1 MASMATIIQQ
11 YATYALSEAHQ
22 ELSPEVLHHAKRV
35 VLDWFSALYPG
46 LISDVGQKII
56 LTFHDEMNVGHS
68 RIPSLNK
75 TAFSSTAAWILGTTS
90 HAIEFDDI
98 FRDAVYHPGVPVI
111 SAALAVADE
120 YKSSGLDLLKAIVV
134 GYEVST
140 RLGAS
145 IQPSHYSFF
154 HTTGTVGAIGSAA
167 AAAFLI
173 SPKDSE
179 IFSNALATAAS
190 FASGLQQAFRSD
202 AMTKALHGGHAA
214 SIGVPSAKAASKGV
228 TGALDI
234 LEGEVGFAAALSDGA
249 DWGIALADLGLTYN
263 ICKMTQKNH
272 GCCGHT
278 FAAIDGALAI
288 RDKMLSKGIAL
299 TEVKEIKISTYQTA
313 IDVTGNFHPKS
324 AFQCRFSLPYV
335 VAHGFLQ
342 GSVRLNAFDDEVR
355 SAEST
360 RKLMEVI
367 VLENDPILSSKF
379 PNQRAAK
386 VKVTLKNGLTF
397 EHFSPCRKGDP
408 EAPLTDQDLDNKFF
422 ELVDGVITAEH
433 AKKLRDQIWNL
444 EQLQIQDLKV

>member
-1 MASMATIIQQ
+1 MTTLIQK
-11 YATYALSEAHQ
+11 YAEYAALEAQ
-22 ELSPEVLHHAKRV
+22 RDLNTETLHHAKRV

-46 LISDVGQKII
+46 FVSEVGENIVA
-56 LTFHDEMNVGHS
+56 TFEEECGIGKS

-75 TAFSSTAAWILGTTS
+75 NAFSSTAAWVMGTTS
-90 HAIEFDDI
+90 HAVEFDDI

-120 YKSSGLDLLKAIVV
+120 YQRSGLEFLKAVVV

-140 RLGAS
+140 RLGAAV
-145 IQPSHYSFF
+145 QPSHYKYF

-173 SPKDSE
+173 NPNDKN
-179 IFSNALATAAS
+179 IFSHAVATATT

-214 SIGVPSAKAASKGV
+214 SIGVTAAKAAAKGI

-234 LEGEVGFAAALSDGA
+234 LEGEVGFGAALSKDPKWEKA
-249 DWGIALADLGLTYN
+249 TLNLGTDYN
-263 ICKMTQKNH
+263 VCKMTQKNH

-278 FAAIDGALAI
+278 FAAIDGVLEI
-288 RDKMLSKGIAL
+288 RSQILNQNLNLEDVENI
-299 TEVKEIKISTYQTA
+299 TVRTYQTA
-313 IDVTGNFHPKS
+313 LDVTGNFNPES

-335 VAHGFLQ
+335 VSHGFLH
-342 GSVRLNAFDDEVR
+342 GSVRLNAFIDEQMASIETRELMKKLILESDDEL
-355 SAEST
+355 T
-360 RKLMEVI
+360 
-367 VLENDPILSSKF
+367 SKF

-386 VKVTLKNGLTF
+386 VKLTLKNGQSF

-408 EAPLTDQDLDNKFF
+408 EAPLSDEELDNKFY
-422 ELVDGVITAEH
+422 ELVEGVLTTSH
-433 AKKLRDQIWNL
+433 AKELRDQIWNL
-444 EQLQIQDLKV
+444 ENIRVADLTL

>member
-1 MASMATIIQQ
+1 MTTIIQK
-11 YATYALSEAHQ
+11 YAEYAALEANRDLSSE
-22 ELSPEVLHHAKRV
+22 SLHHAKRV

-46 LISDVGQKII
+46 LVSDVGSNII
-56 LTFHDEMNVGHS
+56 ATFEDELNVGKS
-68 RIPSLNK
+68 RIPGLNQ
-75 TAFSSTAAWILGTTS
+75 TGFSSTAAWVLGTAS
-90 HAIEFDDI
+90 HAVEFDDI

-120 YKSSGLDLLKAIVV
+120 YQRSGLDFLKAVVV

-140 RLGAS
+140 RLGAAV
-145 IQPSHYSFF
+145 QPSHYTYF

-173 SPKDSE
+173 DPDNQDL
-179 IFSNALATAAS
+179 FSHAVATATT

-214 SIGVPSAKAASKGV
+214 SIGVTAAKAAAKGV

-234 LEGEVGFAAALSDGA
+234 LEGEVGFGAALSKNPKWEKA
-249 DWGIALADLGLTYN
+249 TLNLGTDYN
-263 ICKMTQKNH
+263 VCQMTQKNH

-278 FAAIDGALAI
+278 FAAIDAAIEIRQMILQQQLKLADVASI
-288 RDKMLSKGIAL
+288 NVR
-299 TEVKEIKISTYQTA
+299 TYQTA
-313 IDVTGNFHPKS
+313 LDVTGNFSPES

-342 GSVRLNAFDDEVR
+342 GSVRLNAFADEQMA
-355 SAEST
+355 SPETHELMKKISLESDEELT
-360 RKLMEVI
+360 
-367 VLENDPILSSKF
+367 SKF

-386 VKVTLKNGLTF
+386 VKITLKDGQSF

-408 EAPLTDQDLDNKFF
+408 EAPLTDEDLDHKFF
-422 ELVDGVITAEH
+422 ELVEGVITTSQ
-433 AKKLRDQIWNL
+433 AKELRDQIWNL
-444 EQLQIQDLKV
+444 DQLQVQDLKI

>member
-1 MASMATIIQQ
+1 MTTIIQQ
-11 YATYALSEAHQ
+11 YAAYAAIEAQ
-22 ELSPEVLHHAKRV
+22 RDLSPETLHHAKRV

-46 LISDVGQKII
+46 LISEVGSKII
-56 LTFHDEMNVGHS
+56 ATFEDELGVGKS
-68 RIPSLNK
+68 RIPSLNQ
-75 TAFSSTAAWILGTTS
+75 TGFSSAAAWILGTAS

-111 SAALAVADE
+111 SAALAIADE
-120 YKSSGLDLLKAIVV
+120 YNRSGLEFLKAVVV

-140 RLGAS
+140 RLGAAV
-145 IQPSHYSFF
+145 QPSHYSFF

-173 SPKDSE
+173 DPE
-179 IFSNALATAAS
+179 NPNLFAHAVATATT

-214 SIGVPSAKAASKGV
+214 SIGVTAAKSAAKGI

-234 LEGEVGFAAALSDGA
+234 LEGDVGFAAALSKGGNWEVA
-249 DWGIALADLGLTYN
+249 IAGLGQNYN

-278 FAAIDGALAI
+278 FAAIDSAIMIRETMLKKGLALADVQNI
-288 RDKMLSKGIAL
+288 
-299 TEVKEIKISTYQTA
+299 EVRTYQTA
-313 IDVTGNFHPKS
+313 LDVTGNFSPES

-335 VAHGFLQ
+335 LAHGFLQ
-342 GSVRLNAFDDEVR
+342 GSVRLSAFEDAQRHSKETRELMKIITLESDEELT
-355 SAEST
+355 A
-360 RKLMEVI
+360 
-367 VLENDPILSSKF
+367 KF

-386 VKVTLKNGLTF
+386 VKITLKDGQSF

-408 EAPLTDQDLDNKFF
+408 EAPLTDEDLDHKFF
-422 ELVDGVITAEH
+422 ELVDGVLSQDQARV
-433 AKKLRDQIWNL
+433 LRDQIWNL
-444 EQLQIQDLKV
+444 DNLNISELNL

>member
-1 MASMATIIQQ
+1 MTTLIQK
-11 YATYALSEAHQ
+11 YAEYAALEAKKDLSAET
-22 ELSPEVLHHAKRV
+22 LHHAKRV

-46 LISDVGQKII
+46 FISEVGENIVA
-56 LTFHDEMNVGHS
+56 TFEEEFGSGKS
-68 RIPSLNK
+68 RIPNLNK
-75 TAFSSTAAWILGTTS
+75 TAFSSTAAWVMGTTS
-90 HAIEFDDI
+90 HAVEFDDI

-120 YKSSGLDLLKAIVV
+120 YQRSGLEFLKAVVV

-140 RLGAS
+140 RLGAAV
-145 IQPSHYSFF
+145 QPSHYKYF

-173 SPKDSE
+173 NPNDKN
-179 IFSNALATAAS
+179 IFSHAVATATT

-214 SIGVPSAKAASKGV
+214 SIGVTAAKAAAKGI

-234 LEGEVGFAAALSDGA
+234 LEGEVGFGAALSKDPKWEKA
-249 DWGIALADLGLTYN
+249 TLNLGIDYN

-278 FAAIDGALAI
+278 FAAIDGVLEI
-288 RDKMLSKGIAL
+288 RTQILSQNLNIDDV
-299 TEVKEIKISTYQTA
+299 ENIIVRTYQTA
-313 IDVTGNFHPKS
+313 LDVTGNFSPES

-335 VAHGFLQ
+335 VSHGFLN
-342 GSVRLNAFDDEVR
+342 GSVRLNAFTDEQMASKETR
-355 SAEST
+355 ELMKKLILESDEELT
-360 RKLMEVI
+360 
-367 VLENDPILSSKF
+367 SKF

-386 VKVTLKNGLTF
+386 VKLTLKNGQSF

-408 EAPLTDQDLDNKFF
+408 EAPLSDEDLDHKFY
-422 ELVDGVITAEH
+422 ELVEGVMATSQ
-433 AKKLRDQIWNL
+433 AKVLRDQIWNL
-444 EQLQIQDLKV
+444 ENIRVADLTL

>member
-1 MASMATIIQQ
+1 MTTIIQQ
-11 YATYALSEAHQ
+11 YAEYAALEANRDLSSET
-22 ELSPEVLHHAKRV
+22 LHHAKRV

-46 LISDVGQKII
+46 MVSDVGSKII
-56 LTFHDEMNVGHS
+56 ATFEDEFGVGKS
-68 RIPSLNK
+68 RIPSLNQ
-75 TAFSSTAAWILGTTS
+75 TGFSSTAAWILGTAS

-111 SAALAVADE
+111 SAALAIADE
-120 YKSSGLDLLKAIVV
+120 YNRTGLEFLKAVVV

-140 RLGAS
+140 RLGAAV
-145 IQPSHYSFF
+145 QPSHYSFF

-173 SPKDSE
+173 DPENPDL
-179 IFSNALATAAS
+179 FAHAVATATT

-214 SIGVPSAKAASKGV
+214 SIGVTAAKTAAKGV

-234 LEGEVGFAAALSDGA
+234 LEGEVGFAAALSKGA
-249 DWGIALADLGLTYN
+249 NWDIAVTGLGQDYN

-278 FAAIDGALAI
+278 FAAIDAAIAI
-288 RDKMLSKGIAL
+288 RQILLDQNLALSDVENMTIR
-299 TEVKEIKISTYQTA
+299 TYQTA
-313 IDVTGNFHPKS
+313 LEVTGNFSPES

-342 GSVRLNAFDDEVR
+342 GSVRLNAFEDEQR
-355 SAEST
+355 FNPETRNLMQKLTLESDEDLT
-360 RKLMEVI
+360 A
-367 VLENDPILSSKF
+367 KF
-379 PNQRAAK
+379 PKQRAAK
-386 VKVTLKNGLTF
+386 VKIRLKSGQVF

-408 EAPLTDQDLDNKFF
+408 EAPLTDQELDHKFF
-422 ELVDGVITAEH
+422 ELVDGVISDEQ
-433 AKKLRDQIWNL
+433 AKILRDQVWTLDMIDMSALN
-444 EQLQIQDLKV
+444 I

>member
-1 MASMATIIQQ
+1 MNTLIQQ
-11 YATYALSEAHQ
+11 YAEYAALEAQ
-22 ELSPEVLHHAKRV
+22 RDLSPVTLHHAKRV

-46 LISDVGQKII
+46 FVSEVGKNII
-56 LTFHDEMNVGHS
+56 ATFEEEFGNGKS
-68 RIPSLNK
+68 RIPSLNQN
-75 TAFSSTAAWILGTTS
+75 AFSSTAAWVLGTTS
-90 HAIEFDDI
+90 HAVEFDDI

-120 YKSSGLDLLKAIVV
+120 YQRSGLDFLKAVVV

-140 RLGAS
+140 RLGAAV
-145 IQPSHYSFF
+145 QPSHYTYF

-173 SPKDSE
+173 NPHNKN
-179 IFSNALATAAS
+179 IFSHAVATAAT

-214 SIGVPSAKAASKGV
+214 SIGVTAAKSASKGI

-234 LEGEVGFAAALSDGA
+234 LEGEVGFGAALSTDPKWEKA
-249 DWGIALADLGLTYN
+249 TLNLGTDYN

-288 RDKMLSKGIAL
+288 REQILNHNL
-299 TEVKEIKISTYQTA
+299 NIKDIKNITVRTYQTA
-313 IDVTGNFHPKS
+313 LDVTGNFSPES

-335 VAHGFLQ
+335 VAHGFLH
-342 GSVRLNAFDDEVR
+342 GSVRLNAFEEQ
-355 SAEST
+355 S
-360 RKLMEVI
+360 
-367 VLENDPILSSKF
+367 ILSHGTREFMKILTLESDEELTSKF

-386 VKVTLKNGLTF
+386 VKVTLKDGLTF

-408 EAPLTDQDLDNKFF
+408 EAPLTDLDLDNKFF
-422 ELVDGVITAEH
+422 ELVDGIITAEQ
-433 AKKLRDQIWNL
+433 AKKLRDQIWVL

>member
-1 MASMATIIQQ
+1 MTTIIQQ
-11 YATYALSEAHQ
+11 YAAYAALEANRDLSTKT
-22 ELSPEVLHHAKRV
+22 LHHAKRV

-46 LISDVGQKII
+46 IVSDVGAKII
-56 LTFHDEMNVGHS
+56 ATFEDEFGVGKS
-68 RIPSLNK
+68 RIPSLNQ
-75 TAFSSTAAWILGTTS
+75 TSFSSSAAWVLGTAS

-111 SAALAVADE
+111 SAALAIADE
-120 YKSSGLDLLKAIVV
+120 YNRTGLEFLKAVVV

-140 RLGAS
+140 RLGAAV
-145 IQPSHYSFF
+145 QPSHYSFF

-173 SPKDSE
+173 NPHDKDL
-179 IFSNALATAAS
+179 FAHAVATATT

-214 SIGVPSAKAASKGV
+214 SIGVTAAKAAAKGI

-234 LEGEVGFAAALSDGA
+234 LEGEVGFAAALSKGA
-249 DWGIALADLGLTYN
+249 NWDKAVAGLGQDYN

-278 FAAIDGALAI
+278 FAAIDAAIVLRQTILDQGLAI
-288 RDKMLSKGIAL
+288 SDVENMTIR
-299 TEVKEIKISTYQTA
+299 TYQTA
-313 IDVTGNFHPKS
+313 LDVTGNFSPES

-335 VAHGFLQ
+335 VAHGFLH
-342 GSVRLNAFDDEVR
+342 GSVRLNAFEDTQRSDLATRDLMLKLTLESDE
-355 SAEST
+355 ALT
-360 RKLMEVI
+360 A
-367 VLENDPILSSKF
+367 KF

-386 VKVTLKNGLTF
+386 VKITLKNGQIF

-408 EAPLTDQDLDNKFF
+408 EAPLTDEELDHKFF
-422 ELVDGVITAEH
+422 ELVDEVISAEQ
-433 AKKLRDQIWNL
+433 AKILRDQIWSL
-444 EQLQIQDLKV
+444 DQLQVQDLKV

>member
-1 MASMATIIQQ
+1 MTTIIQQ
-11 YATYALSEAHQ
+11 YVAYAAIEAQ
-22 ELSPEVLHHAKRV
+22 RDLSPETLHHAKRV

-46 LISDVGQKII
+46 LISEVGSKII
-56 LTFHDEMNVGHS
+56 ATFEDELGVGKS
-68 RIPSLNK
+68 RIPSLNQ
-75 TAFSSTAAWILGTTS
+75 TGFSSAAAWILGTAS

-111 SAALAVADE
+111 SAALAIADE
-120 YKSSGLDLLKAIVV
+120 YNRSGLEFLKAVVV

-140 RLGAS
+140 RLGAAV
-145 IQPSHYSFF
+145 QPSHYSFF

-173 SPKDSE
+173 DPE
-179 IFSNALATAAS
+179 NPNLFAHAVATATT

-214 SIGVPSAKAASKGV
+214 SIGVTAAKSAAKGI

-234 LEGEVGFAAALSDGA
+234 LEGDVGFAAALSEGGNWEVA
-249 DWGIALADLGLTYN
+249 IAGLGQNYN

-278 FAAIDGALAI
+278 FAAIDSAIMIRETMLKKGLGLADVQNI
-288 RDKMLSKGIAL
+288 
-299 TEVKEIKISTYQTA
+299 EVLTYQTA
-313 IDVTGNFHPKS
+313 LDVTGNFSPES

-335 VAHGFLQ
+335 LAHGFLQ
-342 GSVRLNAFDDEVR
+342 GSVRLSAFEDAQRHSKETRELMKKITLESDEELT
-355 SAEST
+355 A
-360 RKLMEVI
+360 
-367 VLENDPILSSKF
+367 KF

-386 VKVTLKNGLTF
+386 VKITLKDGKSF

-408 EAPLTDQDLDNKFF
+408 EAPLTDEDLDHKFF
-422 ELVDGVITAEH
+422 ELVDGVSTMEH
-433 AKKLRDQIWNL
+433 AKELRNQIWKL
-444 EQLQIQDLKV
+444 EKLLIKDLKI

>member
-1 MASMATIIQQ
+1 MTTIIQQ
-11 YATYALSEAHQ
+11 YANYAALEANRDLSSET
-22 ELSPEVLHHAKRV
+22 LHHAKRV

-46 LISDVGQKII
+46 MVSDVGSKII
-56 LTFHDEMNVGHS
+56 ATFEDEFGVGKS
-68 RIPSLNK
+68 RIPSLNQ
-75 TAFSSTAAWILGTTS
+75 TGFSSAAAWILGTAS

-120 YKSSGLDLLKAIVV
+120 YNRTGLELLKAVVV

-140 RLGAS
+140 RLGAAV
-145 IQPSHYSFF
+145 QPSHYSFF

-173 SPKDSE
+173 DPENSDL
-179 IFSNALATAAS
+179 FAHAVATATT

-214 SIGVPSAKAASKGV
+214 SIGVTAAKSAAKGI

-234 LEGEVGFAAALSDGA
+234 LEGEVGFAAALSKGA
-249 DWGIALADLGLTYN
+249 NWETAVAGLGQDYN

-278 FAAIDGALAI
+278 FAAIDSAI
-288 RDKMLSKGIAL
+288 EIRQTILDQGFVLSDVQNI
-299 TEVKEIKISTYQTA
+299 EVRTYQTA
-313 IDVTGNFHPKS
+313 LDVTGNFRPES

-335 VAHGFLQ
+335 VSHGFLH
-342 GSVRLNAFDDEVR
+342 GSVRLNAFEDAQRYSKE
-355 SAEST
+355 T
-360 RKLMEVI
+360 RELMQKL
-367 VLENDPILSSKF
+367 VLESDTELTAKF
-379 PNQRAAK
+379 PKQRTAK
-386 VKVTLKNGLTF
+386 VKVILKDGRTF

-408 EAPLTDQDLDNKFF
+408 EAPLTDEDLDNKFF
-422 ELVDGVITAEH
+422 ELVDGVISFEQ
-433 AKKLRDQIWNL
+433 AKILRDQIWSL
-444 EQLQIQDLKV
+444 DQIDVHALKI

>member
-1 MASMATIIQQ
+1 MTTLIQK
-11 YATYALSEAHQ
+11 YAEYAGLEAQ
-22 ELSPEVLHHAKRV
+22 RDLNPDTLHHAKRV

-46 LISDVGQKII
+46 IVSDVGTRII
-56 LTFHDEMNVGHS
+56 ATFEEELGVGKS
-68 RIPSLNK
+68 RIPSLKK
-75 TAFSSTAAWILGTTS
+75 TGFSSSAAWILGTTS

-111 SAALAVADE
+111 SAALAIADE
-120 YKSSGLDLLKAIVV
+120 YGRSGLDFLKAVVV

-140 RLGAS
+140 RLGAAV
-145 IQPSHYSFF
+145 QPSHYSYF

-173 SPKDSE
+173 NPHDQN
-179 IFSNALATAAS
+179 IFSHALATATT

-214 SIGVPSAKAASKGV
+214 SIGVTAAKSAAKGI

-234 LEGEVGFAAALSDGA
+234 LEGEVGFGAALSKDPKWEKA
-249 DWGIALADLGLTYN
+249 TLNLGTDYN
-263 ICKMTQKNH
+263 ISKMTQKNH

-278 FAAIDGALAI
+278 FAAIDGAIAI
-288 RDKMLSKGIAL
+288 RQILLEKGVSFSDV
-299 TEVKEIKISTYQTA
+299 EKITVRTYQTA
-313 IDVTGNFHPKS
+313 LDVTGNFNPES

-335 VAHGFLQ
+335 VSHGFLY
-342 GSVRLNAFDDEVR
+342 GSVRLNAFADEQMASLEIR
-355 SAEST
+355 ELMT
-360 RKLMEVI
+360 KLT
-367 VLENDPILSSKF
+367 LLSDEELTSKF

-386 VKVTLKNGLTF
+386 VKITLKDGQSF

-408 EAPLTDQDLDNKFF
+408 EAPLTDEDLNHKFF

-433 AKKLRDQIWNL
+433 AKELRDQIWTL
-444 EQLQIQDLKV
+444 DRLQVKDLKV

>member
-1 MASMATIIQQ
+1 MTTLIQK
-11 YATYALSEAHQ
+11 YAEYAALEAKRD
-22 ELSPEVLHHAKRV
+22 LSPETLHHAKRV

-46 LISDVGQKII
+46 IVSDVGTRII
-56 LTFHDEMNVGHS
+56 ATFEEELGVGKS
-68 RIPSLNK
+68 RIPSLDK
-75 TAFSSTAAWILGTTS
+75 TGFSSSAAWILGTTS

-111 SAALAVADE
+111 SAALAIADE
-120 YKSSGLDLLKAIVV
+120 YERSGLDFLKAVVV

-145 IQPSHYSFF
+145 VQPSHYSYF

-173 SPKDSE
+173 NPHDQN
-179 IFSNALATAAS
+179 IFAHALATATT

-214 SIGVPSAKAASKGV
+214 SIGVTAAKAAAKGV

-234 LEGEVGFAAALSDGA
+234 LEGEVGFGAALSKNPNWA
-249 DWGIALADLGLTYN
+249 KATLNLGTDYN
-263 ICKMTQKNH
+263 VCQMTQKNH

-278 FAAIDGALAI
+278 FAAIDGAIEIRQMILQQQLNLADVASI
-288 RDKMLSKGIAL
+288 NVR
-299 TEVKEIKISTYQTA
+299 TYQTA
-313 IDVTGNFHPKS
+313 LDVTGNFNPES

-335 VAHGFLQ
+335 VSHGFLH
-342 GSVRLNAFDDEVR
+342 GSVRLNAFADEQMASPETR
-355 SAEST
+355 ELMKKLTLESDEELT
-360 RKLMEVI
+360 
-367 VLENDPILSSKF
+367 SKF

-386 VKVTLKNGLTF
+386 VKVTLKNGQTF

-408 EAPLTDQDLDNKFF
+408 EAPLTDGDLDHKFF

-433 AKKLRDQIWNL
+433 AKELRNQIWLLDKIN
-444 EQLQIQDLKV
+444 INSLKI